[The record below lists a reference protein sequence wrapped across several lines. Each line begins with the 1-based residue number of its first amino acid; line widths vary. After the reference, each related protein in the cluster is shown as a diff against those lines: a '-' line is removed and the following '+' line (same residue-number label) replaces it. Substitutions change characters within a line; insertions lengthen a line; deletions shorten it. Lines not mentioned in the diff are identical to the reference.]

1 MTIKVG
7 DQIPSMKLMMGTPD
21 GPKETS
27 TDEVFKGKKVV
38 LFAVPGAFTPT
49 CSVKHLPS
57 FVQNADALKGKGVDT
72 IACIAVNDAFV
83 MAAWGK
89 EQGVDG
95 KITMLA
101 DGSAAFTKALGLEL
115 DLMARGMGT
124 RSQRYA
130 LIAQDGKVT
139 HLAVEAPGG
148 FEVSKAEIDPGPSLI
163 AQRRDEGGRHRSII
177 RSPPA
182 SPLRHIAL
190 QLGQPGVG
198 VAVRRRAPVAARRQ
212 RAAGAHL
219 RSVRHGRALELAE
232 REEAAQEHLQP
243 FADRRKVVGC
253 HADRA
258 ESPAAS
264 RPSPRRPRHAARGTR
279 SSTAPC
285 RGAACRTD

>member
-7 DQIPSMKLMMGTPD
+7 DQIPSMKLMMGTPE

-57 FVQNADALKGKGVDT
+57 FVQNADALKAKGVDT

-89 EQGVDG
+89 EQGIDG

-115 DLMARGMGT
+115 DLIGRGMGT

-148 FEVSKAEIDPGPSLI
+148 FEVSKAEVDSGQPVVAGPGREGTKG
-163 AQRRDEGGRHRSII
+163 RRLSCRWPCSV
-177 RSPPA
+177 
-182 SPLRHIAL
+182 LRHVPL
-190 QLGQPGVG
+190 QFRQPGIG

-212 RAAGAHL
+212 RSAGAHL
-219 RSVRHGRALELAE
+219 RSVRHGA
-232 REEAAQEHLQP
+232 
-243 FADRRKVVGC
+243 
-253 HADRA
+253 
-258 ESPAAS
+258 
-264 RPSPRRPRHAARGTR
+264 
-279 SSTAPC
+279 TA
-285 RGAACRTD
+285 